1 MNESLKKLSAKVKNP
16 KIMLIAGLI
25 GMTLICI
32 SSFAGKKSD
41 GKKASYAS
49 DGGITAEEYRLQ
61 LEENI
66 KSIVKEITGSSD
78 PTVVVTLESG
88 ISYSYAD
95 VNEGSSADKT
105 ESNSK
110 STSSENKQSYI
121 TVKSADGGEQALL
134 VTTQMPQV
142 RGVAIVCRGG
152 DDEPINEKIQNAVT
166 AALNITSKRVY
177 IAGGSS
183 DEKR

>member
-1 MNESLKKLSAKVKNP
+1 M
-16 KIMLIAGLI
+16 
-25 GMTLICI
+25 
-32 SSFAGKKSD
+32 
-41 GKKASYAS
+41 
-49 DGGITAEEYRLQ
+49 
-61 LEENI
+61 
-66 KSIVKEITGSSD
+66 
-78 PTVVVTLESG
+78 
-88 ISYSYAD
+88 YSYAD

-152 DDEPINEKIQNAVT
+152 DDELINEKIQNAVT